1 MDAPF
6 MDPITKIFSSL
17 SMLAKG
23 TPVQTKPPRISR
35 EQKEADPD
43 LQATMDQVSRQ
54 IQETLGMIDFR
65 LNFSVDP
72 DTQTVVAKVVNAQT
86 GKIIREIPPPEL
98 LALAKSM
105 KEMEGL
111 LFDEKI

>member
-1 MDAPF
+1 MDTPF

-17 SMLAKG
+17 SMPEKG

-35 EQKEADPD
+35 ERKEADSD
-43 LQATMDQVSRQ
+43 LQATMDQVSSQ
-54 IQETLGMIDFR
+54 IQETLGMIDFK

-72 DTQTVVAKVVNAQT
+72 DTQTVIAKVINAQT

>member
-1 MDAPF
+1 
-6 MDPITKIFSSL
+6 MDPIAKIFSSL
-17 SMLAKG
+17 SMPEKE
-23 TPVQTKPPRISR
+23 TPVQTEPPRVPL
-35 EQKEADPD
+35 EQKESDSD
-43 LQATMDQVSRQ
+43 LQGIMDQVSSQ
-54 IQETLGMIDFR
+54 IQETLGLSDFK

-72 DTQTVVAKVVNAQT
+72 DTQSVVAKVINAQT

>member
-1 MDAPF
+1 
-6 MDPITKIFSSL
+6 MDPIAKTFSSL
-17 SMLAKG
+17 PMLKEES
-23 TPVQTKPPRISR
+23 PVQTKPPRIPP
-35 EQKEADPD
+35 EQKESDSD
-43 LQATMDQVSRQ
+43 LQEITDQVSSQ
-54 IQETLGMIDFR
+54 IQEALGLSDFR

-72 DTQTVVAKVVNAQT
+72 DTQTVIAKVINAQT

-111 LFDEKI
+111 FFYEKI

>member
-1 MDAPF
+1 

-17 SMLAKG
+17 SMPERG
-23 TPVQTKPPRISR
+23 SPVQVKPPRISR
-35 EQKEADPD
+35 EQKEADSD
-43 LQATMDQVSRQ
+43 LQATMDQVSSQ
-54 IQETLGMIDFR
+54 VQETIGMMDFK
-65 LNFSVDP
+65 LNFSIDP
-72 DTQTVVAKVVNAQT
+72 DTQTVVAKVINAQT
-86 GKIIREIPPPEL
+86 GKTIREIPPPEL

>member
-1 MDAPF
+1 MDTPF
-6 MDPITKIFSSL
+6 MDPITKISSSL
-17 SMLAKG
+17 SMLAKE
-23 TPVQTKPPRISR
+23 TPIQTKPARISR
-35 EQKEADPD
+35 EQKEVNSD
-43 LQATMDQVSRQ
+43 LQATIDQVSRQ

-72 DTQTVVAKVVNAQT
+72 DTQTVIAKVVNAQT
-86 GKIIREIPPPEL
+86 GKVIREIPPPEL

-105 KEMEGL
+105 KEMEGI

>member
-1 MDAPF
+1 MDNPF
-6 MDPITKIFSSL
+6 MDPISKIFSTL
-17 SMLAKG
+17 SMPETG
-23 TPVQTKPPRISR
+23 TPVQAKPPRISR
-35 EQKEADPD
+35 EQMEAASD
-43 LQATMDQVSRQ
+43 LQATMGQVSSQ
-54 IQETLGMIDFR
+54 VQDTLGMMDFK
-65 LNFSVDP
+65 LNFSIDP
-72 DTQTVVAKVVNAQT
+72 HTQTVIAKVINAQT

>member
-1 MDAPF
+1 MDTPF
-6 MDPITKIFSSL
+6 MDPIAKIFPPL
-17 SMLAKG
+17 SMPEKEIS
-23 TPVQTKPPRISR
+23 VQTKPPRISR
-35 EQKEADPD
+35 EQKKADSN
-43 LQATMDQVSRQ
+43 LQATIDQVSTQ
-54 IQETLGMIDFR
+54 IQETLGMIDIK

-72 DTQTVVAKVVNAQT
+72 ETQTVIAKVINGQT

>member
-1 MDAPF
+1 MPE
-6 MDPITKIFSSL
+6 
-17 SMLAKG
+17 KG
-23 TPVQTKPPRISR
+23 IPVQTKPPRISR
-35 EQKEADPD
+35 EQKDADSD
-43 LQATMDQVSRQ
+43 LQATMDQVSTQ
-54 IQETLGMIDFR
+54 IQETLGMIDIK

-72 DTQTVVAKVVNAQT
+72 ETQTVIAKVINAQT

>member
-1 MDAPF
+1 MDNPF
-6 MDPITKIFSSL
+6 MDAISKIFSYL
-17 SMLAKG
+17 STPERG
-23 TPVQTKPPRISR
+23 TPVQAKPPRISR
-35 EQKEADPD
+35 EQKEADSD
-43 LQATMDQVSRQ
+43 LQATMDQVASQ
-54 IQETLGMIDFR
+54 VQETLGMMDFK
-65 LNFSVDP
+65 LNFSIDP
-72 DTQTVVAKVVNAQT
+72 DTQTVIAKVINAQT

>member
-6 MDPITKIFSSL
+6 MDSITKILPSFSGPE
-17 SMLAKG
+17 KG
-23 TPVQTKPPRISR
+23 TPVQAKTPRISQ
-35 EQKEADPD
+35 ENKGEDSDP
-43 LQATMDQVSRQ
+43 QATMDQVSSQ
-54 IQETLGMIDFR
+54 VQESPSMVDIT

-72 DTQTVVAKVVNAQT
+72 DTQTVIAKVINAQT

-105 KEMEGL
+105 KETEAV